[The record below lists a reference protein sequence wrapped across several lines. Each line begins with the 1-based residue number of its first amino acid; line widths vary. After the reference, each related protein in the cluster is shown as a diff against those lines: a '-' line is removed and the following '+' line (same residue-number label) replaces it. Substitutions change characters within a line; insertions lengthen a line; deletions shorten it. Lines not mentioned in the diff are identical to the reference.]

1 MKKFISGGL
10 AIIMTLA
17 LAACGS
23 AETAESTSL
32 SIKEEALVIS
42 EEPIKADEE
51 ETKEEAD
58 ENVIPENSYRSEL
71 TNEWVSNDI
80 KDQRPIAVMI
90 DNEKTALPHYGTSD
104 ADIVYEMVNSTLNG
118 RITRLM
124 CIYKDWQNVEQIGNI
139 RSTRPTNCYLF
150 SEYNAILLHD
160 GGPYFIDEWLAY
172 ENATNHLS
180 GGFARIDRGKASFYE
195 EYATNEH
202 YTGKGEFAGKSY
214 SSVLERIE
222 DAGYDLEYNDYYKGE
237 HFTFSDEEFSLESEK
252 DAITASVIK
261 PNFPHNESTL
271 TYDKEKGVYVYS
283 EYDDEYTDAYYDDE
297 RGLEFEN
304 VILYAAPLIEYGEGY
319 MMYMGI
325 GTTKFGYY
333 CTNGYAVPIKWEK
346 EDQASL
352 TKFYRLSDG
361 EEITLNTGKTY
372 IGLCPQD
379 TWSDLVIK

>member
-1 MKKFISGGL
+1 MKKFIAGGL
-10 AIIMTLA
+10 AIVMTLA

-23 AETAESTSL
+23 TEGNKTTSL

-42 EEPIKADEE
+42 EEPVNVDE
-51 ETKEEAD
+51 ETKEEVD

-71 TNEWVSNDI
+71 TNEWISNDI

-104 ADIVYEMVNSTLNG
+104 ADIVYEMVNSTQNG

-124 CIYKDWQNVEQIGNI
+124 CIFKDWQNVEQIGNI
-139 RSTRPTNCYLF
+139 RSTRSTNCYIF

-172 ENATNHLS
+172 DNASDHLS

-222 DAGYDLEYNDYYKGE
+222 DAGYDLEYNKYYEGE
-237 HFTFSDEEFSLESEK
+237 HFTFSDEEFSLEDET
-252 DAITASVIK
+252 DAVSASVIK
-261 PNFPHNESTL
+261 PNFPHNASTL
-271 TYDKEKGVYVYS
+271 TYDSKKGVYVYS
-283 EYDDEYTDAYYDDE
+283 EYDDEYTDALYDDE

-325 GTTKFGYY
+325 GTTNYGYY

-346 EDQASL
+346 EDQASI
-352 TKFYRLSDG
+352 TKFYRISDG
-361 EEITLNTGKTY
+361 KEITLNTGKTY
-372 IGLCPQD
+372 IGLCPLD